1 MHVEVRPKQKK
12 SEEELPTDRV
22 REAVKNHYQLDVE
35 RIERIAYGLWEESF
49 SVWTSSQRYYV
60 KRFYAKWRLQAR
72 YEEML
77 TGLTLSQELRRK
89 GFPAQLSPRG
99 IATS

>member
-22 REAVKNHYQLDVE
+22 REALKNHYQLDVE

-49 SVWTSSQRYYV
+49 
-60 KRFYAKWRLQAR
+60 FRLDKQSTLLCKTYLCKMA
-72 YEEML
+72 L
-77 TGLTLSQELRRK
+77 TNSLR
-89 GFPAQLSPRG
+89 GDAYLV
-99 IATS
+99 